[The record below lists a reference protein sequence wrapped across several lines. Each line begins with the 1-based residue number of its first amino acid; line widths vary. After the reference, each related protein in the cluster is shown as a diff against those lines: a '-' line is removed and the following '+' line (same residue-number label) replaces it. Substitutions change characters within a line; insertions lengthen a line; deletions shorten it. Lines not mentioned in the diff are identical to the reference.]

1 MICWLI
7 PLYSLLVLNISKSD
21 LFPPPPPT
29 LLCSHSPTLGS
40 NAIGLFEV
48 NPLRE
53 TNVCF
58 S

>member
-21 LFPPPPPT
+21 LFPPL